1 MKTTDN
7 EAQAPLKFQDKDVE
21 IKFLIIL
28 NTKCL
33 RVQIQQKRHVKL
45 YYNLLL

>member
-7 EAQAPLKFQDKDVE
+7 EEQVILKFQDKDVE
-21 IKFLIIL
+21 IKFLIIP

-33 RVQIQQKRHVKL
+33 RVQIQQKRHM
-45 YYNLLL
+45 

>member
-1 MKTTDN
+1 MKTDN
-7 EAQAPLKFQDKDVE
+7 EEQVLLKFQDKDVE

-33 RVQIQQKRHVKL
+33 RVQIQQKRHM
-45 YYNLLL
+45 